1 MTGRVVSNSQCK
13 EERVEHSKLKVSV
26 RESTGKGVART
37 LRRAGQIPAVVYG
50 SGNAESLSALLK
62 DVEKAMQG
70 HAGRN
75 GLFDLEIT
83 GGEKNRT
90 ALTLV
95 RDIQRDPITGT
106 ILHVDFLEVSEKAKI
121 RNKVPVE
128 VIGTAP
134 EGVKKG
140 GILDIVH
147 RELHVECL
155 SFQMPDHITV
165 DGSALDINQTL
176 HVRELVLPAGVT
188 VLDDPGLVILHV
200 IPPKAEA

>member
-1 MTGRVVSNSQCK
+1 M
-13 EERVEHSKLKVSV
+13 EHSKLKVSV

-37 LRRAGQIPAVVYG
+37 LRRSGHIPAVVYG
-50 SGNAESLSALLK
+50 SGKAQSLSALLK

-75 GLFDLEIT
+75 GLFDLEIQE
-83 GGEKNRT
+83 GKKNRT

-95 RDIQRDPITGT
+95 RDIQRDPITGK

-128 VIGTAP
+128 VIGTTP

-188 VLDDPGLVILHV
+188 VLDDPSLVVLHV